1 MLPEATEFFTPL
13 IYTLSVVAIVYT
25 SLVAWAQENMK
36 KLIAYSSIAHMG
48 FATIGMFTLTTQGIQ
63 GSIFQMLSHGI
74 VSAALFL
81 LVGVVYDRL
90 HSLDIDRY
98 GGLVNNMPRYAAFF
112 MLFAL
117 ASVGLPGTSG
127 YVGEMLSLVGAFLV
141 NTWLAVLAA
150 IGIILGAIYMLQLY
164 RRVVFGKI
172 TKEDVRGM
180 FDLTPREIGYFV
192 PLIVMVMWMGIY
204 PTSFLEVMDA
214 SVENLIENYRL
225 ALAESDALSVAG
237 R

>member
-1 MLPEATEFFTPL
+1 
-13 IYTLSVVAIVYT
+13 VAIVYT

-98 GGLVNNMPRYAAFF
+98 GGLVNNMPRYAVFF

-127 YVGEMLSLVGAFLV
+127 FVGEMLSLVGAFLV

-150 IGIILGAIYMLQLY
+150 TGIILGAIYMLQLY

-172 TKEDVRGM
+172 TREDVRGM
-180 FDLTPREIGYFV
+180 IDLTPREIGYFV

-225 ALAESDALSVAG
+225 ALAESDALSVAE